1 MRRSRP
7 GARSTRGAA
16 KAAALG
22 FALLGWVCAAAG
34 AGCKRTEMASPAQCE
49 SLLER
54 FIDLKLSEDKR
65 AVSMSSE
72 DRAHLRAQIAS
83 DVTSDSDVQQVT
95 NQCQTEVTAIE
106 YKCAIAAETSKVWN
120 DCIN

>member
-1 MRRSRP
+1 MRP

-22 FALLGWVCAAAG
+22 FALFAWCAA

-49 SLLER
+49 SLLKR
-54 FIDLKLSEDKR
+54 FIDLKLSENKR
-65 AVSMSSE
+65 AVTMTSE
-72 DRAHLRAQIAS
+72 ERAHLRAQIAS
-83 DVTSDSDVQQVT
+83 EVTSDSDVQQVT
-95 NQCQTEVTAIE
+95 NQCQTEVTATE

>member
-1 MRRSRP
+1 
-7 GARSTRGAA
+7 
-16 KAAALG
+16 
-22 FALLGWVCAAAG
+22 
-34 AGCKRTEMASPAQCE
+34 MASPAQCE
-49 SLLER
+49 SLLKR

-65 AVSMSSE
+65 AVSMTSE
-72 DRAHLRAQIAS
+72 ERAHLRAQIAS

-95 NQCQTEVTAIE
+95 NQCETEVTATE

>member
-1 MRRSRP
+1 V
-7 GARSTRGAA
+7 AA

-22 FALLGWVCAAAG
+22 FALLALCAAAP
-34 AGCKRTEMASPAQCE
+34 ACKRTEMASPAQCE
-49 SLLER
+49 SLLKR

-65 AVSMSSE
+65 APSMTSE
-72 DRAHLRAQIAS
+72 ERAHLRAQIAS

-95 NQCQTEVTAIE
+95 NQCQTEVTASE
-106 YKCAIAAETSKVWN
+106 YKCAIAAESSKAWN